1 MPGFGKQPCST
12 DMRITDHCAWLH
24 FGAGE
29 ETVSAR
35 TVQRLRDIGYRGEIH
50 AVGSGSLESAIGYR
64 LDPMGVWEEWLIG
77 LKAVVPL
84 LRVQT
89 CLVLRPGYEPTRLPR
104 ALGNRMGADP
114 VDFCWNGE
122 WVGDEIM
129 GILRRRGLRRRT
141 MRRVSMDSWAIRPA
155 AVETFADLCVEIR
168 RFLPGDAVTDVGI
181 VCGYAGAMLCGDLED
196 HRLVGIWEE
205 E

>member
-1 MPGFGKQPCST
+1 
-12 DMRITDHCAWLH
+12 
-24 FGAGE
+24 
-29 ETVSAR
+29 
-35 TVQRLRDIGYRGEIH
+35 
-50 AVGSGSLESAIGYR
+50 
-64 LDPMGVWEEWLIG
+64 
-77 LKAVVPL
+77 
-84 LRVQT
+84 
-89 CLVLRPGYEPTRLPR
+89 
-104 ALGNRMGADP
+104 MGADP